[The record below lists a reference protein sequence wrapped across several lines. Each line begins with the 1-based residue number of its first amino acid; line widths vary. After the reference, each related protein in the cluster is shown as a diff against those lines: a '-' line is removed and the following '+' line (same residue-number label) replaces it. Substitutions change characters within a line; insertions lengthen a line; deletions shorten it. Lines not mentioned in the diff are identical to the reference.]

1 MKILNLMLNN
11 SHMLAANK
19 MNTKEI
25 IVVRKMRDYSNE
37 PLFQKKA
44 EKAASFLKKHGLPK
58 AFAKNGK

>member
-1 MKILNLMLNN
+1 MLNDT
-11 SHMLAANK
+11 HMHAANK
-19 MNTKEI
+19 KDTNKEI

-58 AFAKNGK
+58 AFAKNQK